1 MQDTTRN
8 YFQYLLQ
15 GAIHQQQQHNVYQ
28 ESDRLLNHSSP
39 LTPSHPVGRAQ
50 TVQKLSR
57 WHRWGFTSVTA
68 EFTAVP
74 AVALMFG
81 PFTKLLILE
90 RIFTPYFTGLKVIC
104 SYSVLCNQGGLVS
117 RSKEYVG
124 SCLLFCF
131 LSSELWCTFI
141 RESKVDTCEHYYEQV
156 AEVFC
161 QYFEFH

>member
-1 MQDTTRN
+1 MNDFISAQNAFMQDTTRN

-39 LTPSHPVGRAQ
+39 LTPSHPVGQAQ
-50 TVQKLSR
+50 SVQKLSR

-81 PFTKLLILE
+81 PFTKLLILDLE
-90 RIFTPYFTGLKVIC
+90 LKNFHPIFHW
-104 SYSVLCNQGGLVS
+104 
-117 RSKEYVG
+117 SKGHMQLQCIV
-124 SCLLFCF
+124 
-131 LSSELWCTFI
+131 
-141 RESKVDTCEHYYEQV
+141 
-156 AEVFC
+156 
-161 QYFEFH
+161 

>member
-1 MQDTTRN
+1 MTLSVHKMLLCKTNWN

-15 GAIHQQQQHNVYQ
+15 GTIHQQQQHDVCQ

-50 TVQKLSR
+50 SVQKLSR

-74 AVALMFG
+74 AVALMFD
-81 PFTKLLILE
+81 PFTKLLIKTLSS
-90 RIFTPYFTGLKVIC
+90 RIFSPYFTGLKVIC

-117 RSKEYVG
+117 IRSMLGAVW
-124 SCLLFCF
+124 SCEAP
-131 LSSELWCTFI
+131 LSFKWT
-141 RESKVDTCEHYYEQV
+141 VVH
-156 AEVFC
+156 
-161 QYFEFH
+161 FH